1 MEAPAPTDAPA
12 DCRDLLAA
20 VAEWLLKL
28 GFSLERS
35 PPSEAASATL
45 DARWEGA
52 GQGFRLLLQ
61 ATPTEAR
68 CHLWSRERGIAFT
81 WMKVRSL
88 RQVQELL
95 TQHPAFHA
103 AQQAQPGG
111 TSQPLNP
118 H

>member
-1 MEAPAPTDAPA
+1 MEAPEPSDAPV

-35 PPSEAASATL
+35 PPDAATSATL

-52 GQGFRLLLQ
+52 GQVFRLLLQ
-61 ATPTEAR
+61 ATPQDAR
-68 CHLWSRERGIAFT
+68 CHLWSRERGMAFT
-81 WMKVRSL
+81 WMKVRRL
-88 RQVQELL
+88 RQVQDLL

>member
-20 VAEWLLKL
+20 VAEWLPNL

-35 PPSEAASATL
+35 PPGEAASATL

-68 CHLWSRERGIAFT
+68 CHLWSRERGLVFT
-81 WMKVRSL
+81 WMKVHSL

>member
-1 MEAPAPTDAPA
+1 MEAPAPPDAPA
-12 DCRDLLAA
+12 DCRELLAA
-20 VAEWLLKL
+20 VADWLTKL

-35 PPSEAASATL
+35 SPSEAASATL

-52 GQGFRLLLQ
+52 GQVFRLLLQ
-61 ATPTEAR
+61 ATPTDAR
-68 CHLWSRERGIAFT
+68 CHLWSREQGLALH
-81 WMKVRSL
+81 SL

-95 TQHPAFHA
+95 TQHPVFHA

-111 TSQPLNP
+111 TRQPLNS

>member
-1 MEAPAPTDAPA
+1 MEAPAPPDAPA
-12 DCRDLLAA
+12 DCRNLLVA
-20 VAEWLLKL
+20 VADWLTKL

-35 PPSEAASATL
+35 SPGEAASATL

-52 GQGFRLLLQ
+52 GQVFRLLLQ
-61 ATPTEAR
+61 ATPTDAR
-68 CHLWSRERGIAFT
+68 CHLWSRERGLAFS

-88 RQVQELL
+88 RQVQDLL

-118 H
+118 L